1 MKGLRAALAVGFSV
15 AVLGCASTPGERMMA
30 DVKSFQ
36 ADQKPELLFERG
48 KAFAA
53 VGDMTRAE
61 EYLAAAMDAGYDP
74 RKVMPLLLD
83 ACTRDNRYRVAIQ
96 YAQNYLRRYP
106 GDMNTWFV
114 VGTLHAA
121 MGEAAP
127 AEEALLRVQKV
138 RPEDPNVQFALGVL
152 YRDLRADPVRADAHF
167 RAYLRLAPNGEHV
180 GEARANLLKQVQPE
194 GAMTPSSGPGP
205 VNTTP
210 AATVSV
216 SPPFVTPAPAPLS
229 SQPRSP

>member
-1 MKGLRAALAVGFSV
+1 MQ
-15 AVLGCASTPGERMMA
+15 A

-96 YAQNYLRRYP
+96 YAENYLRRYP
-106 GDMNTWFV
+106 ADTNTWFV

-121 MGEAAP
+121 MGEAGP
-127 AEEALLRVQKV
+127 AEEALLRVAKA
-138 RPEDPNVQFALGVL
+138 RPLDPNVQFALGVL
-152 YRDLRADPVRADAHF
+152 YRDLRVDPVRADEHF
-167 RAYLRLAPNGEHV
+167 RAYLRLAPTGEHV
-180 GEARANLLKQVQPE
+180 GEARANVMKPVQPD
-194 GAMTPSSGPGP
+194 AAVAPAPTPAPLTPAPLTPAGP
-205 VNTTP
+205 P
-210 AATVSV
+210 AATPSATAVVPSSV
-216 SPPFVTPAPAPLS
+216 SP
-229 SQPRSP
+229 QPRSP

>member
-1 MKGLRAALAVGFSV
+1 MQ
-15 AVLGCASTPGERMMA
+15 A

-48 KAFAA
+48 KAFAS

-96 YAQNYLRRYP
+96 YAENYLRRYP
-106 GDMNTWFV
+106 ADTNTWFV

-121 MGEAAP
+121 MGEAGP
-127 AEEALLRVQKV
+127 AEDALLRVAKA
-138 RPEDPNVQFALGVL
+138 RPADPNVQFALGVL
-152 YRDLRADPVRADAHF
+152 YRDLRLDPVRADEHF
-167 RAYLRLAPNGEHV
+167 RAYLRLAPTGEHV
-180 GEARANLLKQVQPE
+180 GEARANVMKQVQPE
-194 GAMTPSSGPGP
+194 
-205 VNTTP
+205 
-210 AATVSV
+210 AA
-216 SPPFVTPAPAPLS
+216 VTPALPPTATPVATPS
-229 SQPRSP
+229 ATPSANVVVPSAVSPQPRSP

>member
-1 MKGLRAALAVGFSV
+1 MQ
-15 AVLGCASTPGERMMA
+15 A

-48 KAFAA
+48 KAFAS

-96 YAQNYLRRYP
+96 YAENYLRRYP
-106 GDMNTWFV
+106 ADTNTWFV

-121 MGEAAP
+121 MGEAGP
-127 AEEALLRVQKV
+127 AEDALLRVAKV
-138 RPEDPNVQFALGVL
+138 RPADPNVQFALGVL
-152 YRDLRADPVRADAHF
+152 YRDLRVDPVRADEHF
-167 RAYLRLAPNGEHV
+167 RAYLRLAPTGEHV
-180 GEARANLLKQVQPE
+180 GEARANVMKQVQPE
-194 GAMTPSSGPGP
+194 
-205 VNTTP
+205 
-210 AATVSV
+210 AA
-216 SPPFVTPAPAPLS
+216 VTPALPPKATPVATPS
-229 SQPRSP
+229 ATPSANVVVPSAVSPQPRSP